1 MGNTSAEASR
11 FELRKRYIRQLEE
24 RMRLLQPMAGRLA
37 TETMTLSD
45 FELLEREAHRL
56 SGSGAVYGYP
66 IISDTAAAL
75 ELGLRN
81 GVRDATEIAAL
92 LAPLL
97 KASLQVVGGGGQFAG
112 GRGAVVV
119 GEDRHDRVADAVGAA
134 DQRGLSG
141 GPPDAAPT
149 AGLGGGAH
157 PVRGAGCMVVGA
169 PAAQAA
175 GALGR

>member
-97 KASLQVVGGGGQFAG
+97 KASLQVVGGGGHDG
-112 GRGAVVV
+112 VH
-119 GEDRHDRVADAVGAA
+119 RHA
-134 DQRGLSG
+134 
-141 GPPDAAPT
+141 PIAAPVVI
-149 AGLGGGAH
+149 
-157 PVRGAGCMVVGA
+157 PVIRIIAECEGTPV
-169 PAAQAA
+169 PALT
-175 GALGR
+175 G